1 MTKIAQSD
9 NQQPRQY
16 GRPDN
21 ERVIHFMRLRVPGAI
36 FSLVT
41 GLICFAFILF
51 KGLNL
56 GLDFT
61 GGISTEVNF
70 QQPVQQEQVQQ
81 ALSKAGFNDPKV
93 QFLGTQRDLIIRM
106 PAQQGENLP
115 ARINQAL
122 QLPNNHATVQKIDS
136 VGSQVGSEMYVR
148 SVGAVALALVLILIY
163 VTIRFDFK
171 LAMGAVLRLTYDT
184 VITVGVFSIF
194 AFPFDL
200 TVLAAV
206 LASIGYSLN
215 DSIVVSDRIRE
226 NFRKIRGTEPVEI
239 VDISLTETLRRTIM
253 TASTVLLVV
262 LAMLFFGGDGLY
274 WFALTML
281 IGLITSTYSSIFI
294 GPPYALWRG
303 LNRQDFIVQVKPEFD
318 EEFK

>member
-1 MTKIAQSD
+1 MTKIAQSE

-36 FSLVT
+36 FSLLT

-70 QQPVQQEQVQQ
+70 QQPVQQEQVQH
-81 ALSKAGFNDPKV
+81 ALEQAGFSDPKV

-106 PAQQGENLP
+106 PAQKGENLP
-115 ARINQAL
+115 SRITQAL
-122 QLPNNHATVQKIDS
+122 QLPNNHAAVQKIDS

-184 VITVGVFSIF
+184 VVTVGVFAIL

-262 LAMLFFGGDGLY
+262 LAMLFFGGDGLF

-281 IGLITSTYSSIFI
+281 IGLITSTFSSVFI

-303 LNRQDFIVQVKPEFD
+303 LNRQDFIVQVKPEFED
-318 EEFK
+318 EFK